1 MQKINLFNDSK
12 IIKSWEKSSPEYSGK
27 KQESGIKWQSFTIN
41 DRAKPSKVIL
51 P

>member
-12 IIKSWEKSSPEYSGK
+12 INKSRGRSSPEYSGK

-41 DRAKPSKVIL
+41 EKSKPSKEIL